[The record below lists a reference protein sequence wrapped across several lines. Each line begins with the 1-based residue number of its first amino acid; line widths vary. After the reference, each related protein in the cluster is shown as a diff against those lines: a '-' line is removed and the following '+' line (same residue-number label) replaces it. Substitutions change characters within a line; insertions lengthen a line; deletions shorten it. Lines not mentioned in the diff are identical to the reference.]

1 MRLDLDLALAA
12 LAAASIVLPLCAF
25 GAVATLEVL
34 GRTPGDRRL
43 AQVAKLT
50 FGLSTAAGLAA
61 GVLFL
66 MRDRAPL
73 HFTLGE
79 WFRVGDASSPHY
91 GFELGLLV
99 DEISLAYLV
108 LTATLAGTVGAFSLR
123 YLEGERGAGRFFQL
137 LMLFAASLS
146 LLTLAESLD
155 LLFVG
160 WELLGIT
167 SALLIAFYREREA
180 PVKHGLLAFAIY
192 RVCDV
197 GLLAATLLL
206 HHFAG
211 TGSLPEAMS
220 ASLGASAATVVGF
233 LLLFASL
240 GKSAQWPFSGW
251 LPRAMEGPTPSSAIF
266 YGALSVHAGAY
277 LLLRTAPL
285 WDDALPVRIAIVAV
299 GAMSA
304 LTGSMAGRAQV
315 DAKSS
320 LAYASVTQ
328 VGVIFVWIG
337 LGWYAL
343 ALLHVVGH
351 ASLRTLE
358 LLRTPSLLA
367 DRQRLESELGAT
379 VPETGAH
386 YETLIPA
393 WLRSRL
399 YGLAL
404 GRGAL
409 DAMASRLVAA
419 ARATVSRFDRWDRR
433 LLLALDG
440 GRAKEPETLPELAL
454 EREAEAAEARAA
466 ALEVLR

>member
-12 LAAASIVLPLCAF
+12 LASAGVVLPLLAF
-25 GAVATLEVL
+25 GSVATLEVL
-34 GRTPGDRRL
+34 GRTPSDRRL
-43 AQVAKLT
+43 AQIAKLT
-50 FGLSTAAGLAA
+50 FSLTTVAGLAA
-61 GVLFL
+61 GLLFL
-66 MRDRAPL
+66 ARDRAPL
-73 HFTLGE
+73 HFVVGHWFAVGSTGE
-79 WFRVGDASSPHY
+79 AHY
-91 GFELGLLV
+91 GFDVGLLV
-99 DEISLAYLV
+99 DEISLTYLV
-108 LTATLAGTVGAFSLR
+108 LTAMLAGTVGAFSLR

-146 LLTLAESLD
+146 LLTIAESLD

-160 WELLGIT
+160 WEIVGIT
-167 SALLIAFYREREA
+167 SALLIAFYRERGA
-180 PVKHGLLAFAIY
+180 PIRHALVAFAIY

-197 GLLAATLLL
+197 GLLSATVLL

-211 TGSLPEAMS
+211 TASLPEAMA
-220 ASLGASAATVVGF
+220 ASLGTTAATVLGF

-285 WDDALPVRIAIVAV
+285 WDDALVVRIAVVAIGV
-299 GAMSA
+299 ASA

-328 VGVIFVWIG
+328 VGIVFVWIG
-337 LGWYAL
+337 LGWYRL

-351 ASLRTLE
+351 AFLRTLE
-358 LLRTPSLLA
+358 LLRAPSLIA
-367 DRQRLESELGAT
+367 DFRRLEAELGAS
-379 VPETGAH
+379 VPATGAH
-386 YETLIPA
+386 YETLIPSA
-393 WLRSRL
+393 LRSRL

-409 DAMASRLVAA
+409 DAMASRLVAV
-419 ARATVSRFDRWDRR
+419 ARASVTRLDHWDRR
-433 LLLALDG
+433 LLVILDG
-440 GRAKEPETLPELAL
+440 SRTAEPETLPELAL
-454 EREAEAAEARAA
+454 EREAEAAETRADA
-466 ALEVLR
+466 MEALR